1 MIFHLKVTCCH
12 LPYENGEVPLKKSVI
27 ASLLSAALLTLSI
40 PVAYA
45 QFDRPERAIKYRQ
58 SVMTLMANHFG
69 RIQPVIK
76 GTAPYDKEAVKA
88 NVSVIATLAP
98 LPWSAFTDGSEKNS
112 NAKPDVWSD
121 AAGFKAAQ
129 QKFQESVAGLTAA
142 ADSGDLEKVK
152 VASAAVADACKAC
165 HDKFQVKR

>member
-1 MIFHLKVTCCH
+1 MKT
-12 LPYENGEVPLKKSVI
+12 SVI
-27 ASLLSAALLTLSI
+27 ATLLSAALLTLSI
-40 PVAYA
+40 PVAHA

-76 GTAPYDKEAVKA
+76 GAAPYDKDAVKA

-98 LPWSAFTDGSEKNS
+98 LPWSAFTDGSEKGS
-112 NAKPDVWSD
+112 NAKPEVWSD

-129 QKFQESVAGLTAA
+129 QKFQESVAGLTVA

-165 HDKFQVKR
+165 HEKFQVKR

>member
-1 MIFHLKVTCCH
+1 M
-12 LPYENGEVPLKKSVI
+12 KKSVI
-27 ASLLSAALLTLSI
+27 ATLLSAAVLTLSM

-58 SVMTLMANHFG
+58 SVMTVMANHFG
-69 RIQPVIK
+69 RLQPVVK
-76 GTAPYDKEAVKA
+76 GTAPYDKDAVKA

-98 LPWSAFTDGSEKNS
+98 LPWAAFTDGSEKGS

-165 HDKFQVKR
+165 HDKFQVKH

>member
-1 MIFHLKVTCCH
+1 M
-12 LPYENGEVPLKKSVI
+12 KKTFA
-27 ASLLSAALLTLSI
+27 ASLLGAAIVTLAV
-40 PVAYA
+40 PAAYA

-58 SVMTLMANHFG
+58 SVMTIMANHFG
-69 RIQPVIK
+69 RLQPVVK
-76 GTAPYDKEAVKA
+76 GSVPYDKDAVKA
-88 NVSVIATLAP
+88 NVAVIATLAP
-98 LPWSAFTDGSEKNS
+98 LPWAAFTDGTEKGS

-129 QKFQESVAGLTAA
+129 QKFQESVVGLTAA
-142 ADSGDLEKVK
+142 ADSGDLEKVR